1 MLVISL
7 LAGLLSSMNIWTIS
21 KSHMRLHMNDL
32 YMALLMTAWMVT
44 LHNIQMNN
52 LTNVFIGFVAVCVI
66 TFLIRRQYLVTED
79 QYIKGMIPHHSMA
92 VLMSEEIKN
101 KTSNPKII
109 DLANRIISSQTKE
122 IKEMEELERLGV

>member
-7 LAGLLSSMNIWTIS
+7 LSGLLSSMNIWTIS
-21 KSHMRLHMNDL
+21 KSHMRLHINDF
-32 YMALLMTAWMVT
+32 YMALLMTGWMVT
-44 LHNIQMNN
+44 LHNIQMSN

-92 VLMSEEIKN
+92 ILMSEEIKN
-101 KTSNPKII
+101 KTNNPKII
-109 DLANRIISSQTKE
+109 DLANRIIDSQIRE

>member
-92 VLMSEEIKN
+92 ILMSEEIKN

>member
-1 MLVISL
+1 
-7 LAGLLSSMNIWTIS
+7 
-21 KSHMRLHMNDL
+21 
-32 YMALLMTAWMVT
+32 MALLMTGWMVT
-44 LHNIQMNN
+44 LHNIQMSN

-92 VLMSEEIKN
+92 ILMSEEIKN
-101 KTSNPKII
+101 KTNNPKII
-109 DLANRIISSQTKE
+109 DLANRIIDSQIRE